1 MKKSLEDTNPYLKD
15 RTKRKKLLR
24 YSMVSS
30 FAIEGIYLKS
40 EGESLVKE
48 SDSDIISPRQES
60 SRSPREK

>member
-48 SDSDIISPRQES
+48 SDS
-60 SRSPREK
+60 